1 MTVRKQMTT
10 AHTTSNEKLNEI
22 PETADAKMH
31 FSISTIY
38 SGTNTEWKTRRQ
50 NCQKFSDKQDRLAI
64 VQYVPLLLSPFIRRT
79 ALVIVG
85 DVSCLVFKE
94 QSLLVSLG
102 SRLSSTN
109 IIFSIFQIWRM
120 VDPFFVK
127 LSEKYF
133 LYCYF
138 NLKQTIWK
146 TFIIFIA
153 YKKSIQRYYNKSR
166 IVIWQSTLMK
176 C

>member
-1 MTVRKQMTT
+1 MTEGKQMTT

-79 ALVIVG
+79 PLVIAG

-94 QSLLVSLG
+94 QVYSFRSAAACHLRIL
-102 SRLSSTN
+102 
-109 IIFSIFQIWRM
+109 FFQFFKYEGWYRS
-120 VDPFFVK
+120 FFVK
-127 LSEKYF
+127 NK
-133 LYCYF
+133 
-138 NLKQTIWK
+138 WK
-146 TFIIFIA
+146 IFFIEH
-153 YKKSIQRYYNKSR
+153 
-166 IVIWQSTLMK
+166 
-176 C
+176 